1 MAEERVDA
9 TLPELLRWIVMAA
22 VVIAGVVLYL
32 WLAPTTRAVVPP
44 AGQELT
50 P

>member
-1 MAEERVDA
+1 MADERVDA

-22 VVIAGVVLYL
+22 VVVAGVVLYL
-32 WLAPTTRAVVPP
+32 WLAPATRAVVPP
-44 AGQELT
+44 VGQEVA